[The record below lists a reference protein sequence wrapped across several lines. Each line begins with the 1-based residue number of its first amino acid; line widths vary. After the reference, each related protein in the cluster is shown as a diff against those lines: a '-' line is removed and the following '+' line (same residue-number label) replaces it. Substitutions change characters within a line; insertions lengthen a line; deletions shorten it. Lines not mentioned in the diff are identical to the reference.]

1 MHLSTTVI
9 IVIITSLVSITAFYN
24 QDELN
29 KMILWPAVMKQ
40 RRQYYRFITSGF
52 IHADWMH
59 LVFNMITLY
68 YFGELVEV
76 YFRELFGPGIFI
88 LFYLLSM
95 VVADIH
101 TYVKYRN
108 DHSYRALGASGAVSA
123 VLFASILFNPWG
135 KIYLFF
141 IPIGIPAFIFGI
153 IYLGFTVYMAR
164 RGGDNI
170 NHTAHLWGAVFG
182 IVFTIALEPGIVP
195 FFLHQ
200 LAGGI

>member
-200 LAGGI
+200 LAGGV

>member
-95 VVADIH
+95 VVADIQ

-108 DHSYRALGASGAVSA
+108 EYSYRALGASGAVSA

-200 LAGGI
+200 LAAGI